1 MSKFEEDFRG
11 SFDAFSHNSPNVG
24 PFDGTVRG
32 NEKSPF
38 DVMMINDVSPSVSQ
52 SSKGTKKA
60 KMMSE
65 TNNEKGVATMAE
77 QSSISP
83 NKNGSESLV
92 KEEILIPSNKT
103 NIRLIEAVIQDEG
116 KEAQMFLL
124 KWKPP
129 FTESEAFETFFP
141 SEMDHLLKEILQVEA
156 HLKNQKEQLRSRLT
170 HLSQT
175 LKIQMK

>member
-65 TNNEKGVATMAE
+65 TNNAR
-77 QSSISP
+77 
-83 NKNGSESLV
+83 SESLV